1 MFMFYASN
9 RYSIGSLLKIE
20 VVSLVIQ
27 QQGVM
32 EHLWFVTKEEETLLQ
47 AVLFYPVQLTV
58 G

>member
-1 MFMFYASN
+1 
-9 RYSIGSLLKIE
+9 
-20 VVSLVIQ
+20 
-27 QQGVM
+27 M